1 MKKKATFLQKNQEKF
16 EGIQHEIDS
25 LDKDIELIQE
35 NIEEYKEETQNHQRI
50 YQEELNKEEEMNG
63 AMKNFT
69 SKMKFFY

>member
-1 MKKKATFLQKNQEKF
+1 MKKKANFLQKNQEKF

-35 NIEEYKEETQNHQRI
+35 NIEEYKKETQNHQRI
-50 YQEELNKEEEMNG
+50 YQEELNKEEEMN
-63 AMKNFT
+63 AAVKNFT